1 MRKKKKDI
9 DDIQERIGQ
18 KEKKN
23 LSKNNRRYLSGKE
36 NDTKLAKKE
45 KRENTHSI
53 SSVEN
58 YSSNSSSDTNN
69 SHKNK
74 SQKSIKLKRKRNVR
88 NESSS
93 SETNKTKKKFGK
105 RQINEH
111 EECSKSDRE
120 QYQSNRHEKISKSLN
135 EKKRERKERSD
146 SDEGEDEDD
155 NVRYKKERKKREDKK
170 RENKKREN
178 KKRENKKSESD
189 EDEDE
194 DDNARY
200 KNDRNKLKRG
210 RSDSSYMRKSREKE
224 RKHFRNKKYNKRSV
238 SNSSNE
244 FDKKK
249 KDKSHYQKRDQNEKK
264 KKNSDSMH
272 DSRDYVHKMKREKH
286 EHEHEH
292 KHEHKHKFRR
302 NGSSSGRSS
311 GSSSD
316 SSSGSGSG
324 SSGGRSSGSGSGSSG
339 GGEEKEYDPFDEDLN
354 KDVEI
359 NENLIE
365 YAKKKIANITTE
377 DIGRTGG
384 IYIPPFKLERLQNE
398 ITNKKSS
405 AYQKNEWMKLKKK
418 INNIVN
424 KVNIDNIGEIC
435 YELFE
440 CNLIRGKGIFS
451 RAILHA
457 QLSSPAF
464 TNVFTC
470 LLCIVNSK
478 FPNIG
483 LLTIHRTILHFRR
496 AYKRC
501 DKIACFNSVKFIAH
515 MINQRIL
522 NEIVGL
528 QLCSLL
534 LQNITND
541 SIQVCTYFLAEVGQL
556 YMNICRSGL
565 DIIFDRLKDII
576 QEGNINVKTQYDIEK
591 LWNYRKDYFKDFP
604 TIIED
609 LDIISEED
617 KIIHEIDLLDENIS
631 NQEELNIFKEV
642 SYEQYE
648 KEDQEWA
655 DISRELLDVDDNSRN
670 KQKDTNESNSDDISS
685 NSQNENYSSN
695 SSTDSEKEN
704 TNNDS
709 SSEEEEDE
717 NKEEIHDMTEQYL
730 INLRKNIYLSIMS
743 SLSFEECV
751 HKLLKLTIKSGYEIE
766 ICNMLIDCCCMEKTF
781 QKFYALQG
789 ERLCK
794 LKIIYQENFEKCFEN
809 SYNTAHRL
817 ETSKLRNC
825 SKFFAHLLYTDSISW
840 RVFTLIKLTEED
852 TTSSTRIFTK
862 ILLQEL
868 TNNMGIKTFYFKINH
883 PAISPFLS
891 GLFPSD
897 NSQNIRF
904 SINFFTAIGLGAL
917 TSSMRKL
924 LSTEGH

>member
-1 MRKKKKDI
+1 MKKKKKDI
-9 DDIQERIGQ
+9 DTSQERIAK

-23 LSKNNRRYLSGKE
+23 MSKRKNESESESNSQYSSSHETDRGSDKESDRESDKDIDKKGVSQNSYSTSFAE
-36 NDTKLAKKE
+36 ND
-45 KRENTHSI
+45 N
-53 SSVEN
+53 
-58 YSSNSSSDTNN
+58 SNSDAND
-69 SHKNK
+69 SHKSE
-74 SQKSIKLKRKRNVR
+74 SQKSIKLKKKKNVQKKSSNSETSETEEKSVKGGT
-88 NESSS
+88 NESEESPK
-93 SETNKTKKKFGK
+93 SE
-105 RQINEH
+105 
-111 EECSKSDRE
+111 EEEYK
-120 QYQSNRHEKISKSLN
+120 SNRHKKKSKISN
-135 EKKRERKERSD
+135 EKKKKKKRLSNSEGSEND
-146 SDEGEDEDD
+146 SI
-155 NVRYKKERKKREDKK
+155 NYKKEKKK
-170 RENKKREN
+170 
-178 KKRENKKSESD
+178 
-189 EDEDE
+189 
-194 DDNARY
+194 
-200 KNDRNKLKRG
+200 DRTKLKRG
-210 RSDSSYMRKSREKE
+210 RSSDSSYTRGSHENEK
-224 RKHFRNKKYNKRSV
+224 KHFKNKKHNKRRDMKRSV

-244 FDKKK
+244 FKKKRK
-249 KDKSHYQKRDQNEKK
+249 KDKNDYHRKDQIKNRKRSSSVSSSSISSPSYERKK
-264 KKNSDSMH
+264 KYSDSLH
-272 DSRDYVHKMKREKH
+272 DSSDYGRKMKREKH
-286 EHEHEH
+286 NDRWKRERY
-292 KHEHKHKFRR
+292 KQKYRR
-302 NGSSSGRSS
+302 HSS
-311 GSSSD
+311 SSSD
-316 SSSGSGSG
+316 LSR
-324 SSGGRSSGSGSGSSG
+324 GRDRNRKYKKRENERNKYS
-339 GGEEKEYDPFDEDLN
+339 EEKEYDPFDEDLN

-365 YAKKKIANITTE
+365 YAKKKIANVTTE

-405 AYQKNEWMKLKKK
+405 VYQKNEWMKLKKK

-515 MINQRIL
+515 MINQRVL

-541 SIQVCTYFLAEVGQL
+541 SVQVCTYFLAEVGQL

-591 LWNYRKDYFKDFP
+591 LWNYRKNYFKDFP
-604 TIIED
+604 TVIED
-609 LDIISEED
+609 LDIIGEDD
-617 KIIHEIDLLDENIS
+617 KIVHEIDLLDETIN
-631 NQEELNIFKEV
+631 NQEELNIFREV
-642 SYEQYE
+642 PYEQYE

-655 DISRELLDVDDNSRN
+655 DISRELLDDDDNSRSKRKN
-670 KQKDTNESNSDDISS
+670 KKGSDSDESSDS
-685 NSQNENYSSN
+685 NKSESYTD
-695 SSTDSEKEN
+695 SSTDSENGSNSGEN
-704 TNNDS
+704 NTSDESND
-709 SSEEEEDE
+709 EEDD

-781 QKFYALQG
+781 QKFYALQA

-794 LKIIYQENFEKCFEN
+794 LKTIYQENFEKCFEN

-817 ETSKLRNC
+817 ETAKLRNC
-825 SKFFAHLLYTDSISW
+825 SKFFAHLLYTDAISW

-852 TTSSTRIFTK
+852 TTSSTRIFIK

-924 LSTEGH
+924 LSAEGQ

>member
-1 MRKKKKDI
+1 MKKKKKDI
-9 DDIQERIGQ
+9 DTSQERILK

-23 LSKNNRRYLSGKE
+23 LNKHKNESKSESESKSISNSQYSSSHETDRGSDKESDRESGKNIDKKGVRKNSHSTSSAE
-36 NDTKLAKKE
+36 ND
-45 KRENTHSI
+45 
-53 SSVEN
+53 
-58 YSSNSSSDTNN
+58 
-69 SHKNK
+69 SHQ
-74 SQKSIKLKRKRNVR
+74 SELQKSIKLKKKKKNARKKSPNSETSETEEKSVKGGT
-88 NESSS
+88 NES
-93 SETNKTKKKFGK
+93 
-105 RQINEH
+105 
-111 EECSKSDRE
+111 EEEEEK
-120 QYQSNRHEKISKSLN
+120 YKSNRHKKKSKISN
-135 EKKRERKERSD
+135 EKKKKLSNSEGSESD
-146 SDEGEDEDD
+146 SI
-155 NVRYKKERKKREDKK
+155 NYKKEKKK
-170 RENKKREN
+170 
-178 KKRENKKSESD
+178 
-189 EDEDE
+189 
-194 DDNARY
+194 
-200 KNDRNKLKRG
+200 DRTKLKRG
-210 RSDSSYMRKSREKE
+210 RSSSSDSSYTRGSHGNEK
-224 RKHFRNKKYNKRSV
+224 KHFKNKKHNKRRDMKRSV
-238 SNSSNE
+238 SNSSND
-244 FDKKK
+244 FKKKRK
-249 KDKSHYQKRDQNEKK
+249 KDKNDYHSRDQIKNKKRSSSISSSSYERKK
-264 KKNSDSMH
+264 KYSDSLE
-272 DSRDYVHKMKREKH
+272 DSSDYGHKMKREKH
-286 EHEHEH
+286 NARWKRDRYKQ
-292 KHEHKHKFRR
+292 KHRR
-302 NGSSSGRSS
+302 HSS
-311 GSSSD
+311 SSSD
-316 SSSGSGSG
+316 LSR
-324 SSGGRSSGSGSGSSG
+324 GRDRSRRYKKRENERNKYS
-339 GGEEKEYDPFDEDLN
+339 EEKEYDPFDEDLN

-365 YAKKKIANITTE
+365 YAKKKIANVTTE

-398 ITNKKSS
+398 IKNKKSS
-405 AYQKNEWMKLKKK
+405 AYQKSEWMKLKKK

-515 MINQRIL
+515 MINQRVL

-541 SIQVCTYFLAEVGQL
+541 SVQVCTYFLAEVGQL

-591 LWNYRKDYFKDFP
+591 LWNYRKTYFKDFP
-604 TIIED
+604 TVVED
-609 LDIISEED
+609 LDIIGEDD
-617 KIIHEIDLLDENIS
+617 KIVHEIDLLDETIN
-631 NQEELNIFKEV
+631 NQEELNIFREV
-642 SYEQYE
+642 PYEQYE

-655 DISRELLDVDDNSRN
+655 DISRELLDDDDNSRSKRKN
-670 KQKDTNESNSDDISS
+670 KKGSDSDGSSDSSKSESYTDD
-685 NSQNENYSSN
+685 
-695 SSTDSEKEN
+695 SSTDSE
-704 TNNDS
+704 NDS
-709 SSEEEEDE
+709 NSGNNNTSGESNDEEDD

-781 QKFYALQG
+781 QKFYALQA

-794 LKIIYQENFEKCFEN
+794 LKTIYQENFEKCFEN

-817 ETSKLRNC
+817 ETAKLRNC
-825 SKFFAHLLYTDSISW
+825 SKFFAHLLYTDAISW

-852 TTSSTRIFTK
+852 TTSSTRIFIK

-891 GLFPSD
+891 GLFPSN

-924 LSTEGH
+924 LSAEGQ

>member
-9 DDIQERIGQ
+9 DDIHKRIAQ
-18 KEKKN
+18 KEKKT
-23 LSKNNRRYLSGKE
+23 LSKNKNENGRRYSNDKE
-36 NDTKLAKKE
+36 SDKESDTKLDKKE
-45 KRENTHSI
+45 KHKNSHSI
-53 SSVEN
+53 SSVESYN
-58 YSSNSSSDTNN
+58 NNSSSDTNN
-69 SHKNK
+69 SHKNQ
-74 SQKSIKLKRKRNVR
+74 SQKSIKLKRKRNVG
-88 NESSS
+88 NKLSS
-93 SETNKTKKKFGK
+93 SETSEIKNKSVKN
-105 RQINEH
+105 QINENEKSSKT
-111 EECSKSDRE
+111 EEE
-120 QYQSNRHEKISKSLN
+120 EYQNNRHEKTSKGSN
-135 EKKRERKERSD
+135 EKKKKKKKVSD
-146 SDEGEDEDD
+146 SEENED
-155 NVRYKKERKKREDKK
+155 NNTHYKKK
-170 RENKKREN
+170 N
-178 KKRENKKSESD
+178 
-189 EDEDE
+189 
-194 DDNARY
+194 

-210 RSDSSYMRKSREKE
+210 RSNSSYMKRIQEKE
-224 RKHFRNKKYNKRSV
+224 RKHFRNKKYNKPRDMKRTV

-249 KDKSHYQKRDQNEKK
+249 KKDKKYYQKRDKVKSKK
-264 KKNSDSMH
+264 RSSSISSSYKKNSDSVS
-272 DSRDYVHKMKREKH
+272 DSSGYVHKMKIEKH
-286 EHEHEH
+286 IPQWERERY
-292 KHEHKHKFRR
+292 KHKFRR
-302 NGSSSGRSS
+302 NSSSISELTKRREKNIKYKKRENERNRQS
-311 GSSSD
+311 
-316 SSSGSGSG
+316 
-324 SSGGRSSGSGSGSSG
+324 
-339 GGEEKEYDPFDEDLN
+339 EEKKYDPFDEDIN

-398 ITNKKSS
+398 ITNEKGTV
-405 AYQKNEWMKLKKK
+405 YQKNEWMKLKKK

-424 KVNIDNIGEIC
+424 KVNIDNIEEIC

-451 RAILHA
+451 HAILHA

-522 NEIVGL
+522 NEIAGL

-609 LDIISEED
+609 LDIISDDD
-617 KIIHEIDLLDENIS
+617 KIVHEIDLLDENIN
-631 NQEELNIFKEV
+631 NQEELNIFREV

-648 KEDQEWA
+648 KENQEWA
-655 DISRELLDVDDNSRN
+655 DISRELLDGNDNSRN
-670 KQKDTNESNSDDISS
+670 KQKDKKGSDSDTISDNSKSED
-685 NSQNENYSSN
+685 YTN
-695 SSTDSEKEN
+695 SSTDSEKKN
-704 TNNDS
+704 TSDES
-709 SSEEEEDE
+709 SNVEEDE

-817 ETSKLRNC
+817 ETAKLRNC
-825 SKFFAHLLYTDSISW
+825 SKFFAHLLYTDAISW
-840 RVFTLIKLTEED
+840 KVFTLIKLTEED
-852 TTSSTRIFTK
+852 TTSSTRIFIK

-891 GLFPSD
+891 GLFPSN

-924 LSTEGH
+924 LSTEGR

>member
-1 MRKKKKDI
+1 MKKKKKDI
-9 DDIQERIGQ
+9 DTSQERIPK

-23 LSKNNRRYLSGKE
+23 VSESNSQYSNSHETDKGSDKESDRESDKDIDKKGVSQNSHSTSFAE
-36 NDTKLAKKE
+36 ND
-45 KRENTHSI
+45 N
-53 SSVEN
+53 
-58 YSSNSSSDTNN
+58 SNSNANDSYKSE
-69 SHKNK
+69 
-74 SQKSIKLKRKRNVR
+74 SQKSIKLKKKKNVR
-88 NESSS
+88 KKSPNSETSETEGKSVKGGTNESEGSPKSEEEEYKSS
-93 SETNKTKKKFGK
+93 RHKKK
-105 RQINEH
+105 
-111 EECSKSDRE
+111 S
-120 QYQSNRHEKISKSLN
+120 KISN
-135 EKKRERKERSD
+135 EKKKKKKKLSNSEESEND
-146 SDEGEDEDD
+146 SI
-155 NVRYKKERKKREDKK
+155 NYKKEKKK
-170 RENKKREN
+170 
-178 KKRENKKSESD
+178 
-189 EDEDE
+189 
-194 DDNARY
+194 
-200 KNDRNKLKRG
+200 DRTKLKRG
-210 RSDSSYMRKSREKE
+210 RSSSDSSYTRGSHESEK
-224 RKHFRNKKYNKRSV
+224 KHFKNKKHNKRRDMKRSV

-244 FDKKK
+244 FKKKRK
-249 KDKSHYQKRDQNEKK
+249 KDKNDYHRRDKIKNRKRSSSVSSSSISSPSYKIKK
-264 KKNSDSMH
+264 KYSDSLH
-272 DSRDYVHKMKREKH
+272 DSSDYGYKMKREKH
-286 EHEHEH
+286 NDRWKRERYKQKYKRH
-292 KHEHKHKFRR
+292 
-302 NGSSSGRSS
+302 SSS
-311 GSSSD
+311 SSSD
-316 SSSGSGSG
+316 LSR
-324 SSGGRSSGSGSGSSG
+324 GRDRNRKYKKRESERNKYS
-339 GGEEKEYDPFDEDLN
+339 EEKEYDPFDEDLN

-365 YAKKKIANITTE
+365 YAKKKIANVTTE

-405 AYQKNEWMKLKKK
+405 VYQKNEWMKLKKK

-515 MINQRIL
+515 MINQRVL

-541 SIQVCTYFLAEVGQL
+541 SVQVCTYFLAEVGQL

-591 LWNYRKDYFKDFP
+591 LWNYRKNYFKDFP
-604 TIIED
+604 TVIED
-609 LDIISEED
+609 LDIIGEDD
-617 KIIHEIDLLDENIS
+617 KIVHEIDLLDETIN
-631 NQEELNIFKEV
+631 NQEELNIFREV
-642 SYEQYE
+642 PYEQYE

-655 DISRELLDVDDNSRN
+655 DISRELLDDDDNSRSKRKN
-670 KQKDTNESNSDDISS
+670 KKGSDSDESSDSS
-685 NSQNENYSSN
+685 KSESYTD
-695 SSTDSEKEN
+695 SSTDSENGSNSGEN
-704 TNNDS
+704 NTSDESND
-709 SSEEEEDE
+709 EEDE

-781 QKFYALQG
+781 QKFYALQA

-794 LKIIYQENFEKCFEN
+794 LKTIYQENFEKCFEN

-817 ETSKLRNC
+817 ETAKLRNC
-825 SKFFAHLLYTDSISW
+825 SKFFAHLLYTDAISW

-852 TTSSTRIFTK
+852 TTSSTRIFIK

-924 LSTEGH
+924 LSAEGQ